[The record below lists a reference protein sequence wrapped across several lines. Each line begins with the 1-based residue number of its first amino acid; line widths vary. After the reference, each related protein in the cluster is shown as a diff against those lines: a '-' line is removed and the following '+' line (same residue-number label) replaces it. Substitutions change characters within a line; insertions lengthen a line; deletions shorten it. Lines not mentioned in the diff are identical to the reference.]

1 MSPNYVTVSAARIG
15 TAYDALHRETICAMP
30 ATIREG
36 NVMPYASTEPAL
48 MGWWRARA
56 QNAPSATRRIAIVL
70 FDGFSLLGAG
80 LVAEVFHVAN
90 ELAATLV
97 NRSHAY
103 DISFL
108 SAEGGNVRCAS
119 SVRVWTDGLDAR
131 HYTGFDALFI
141 AGGKGA
147 HAAASDERLIGW
159 LRRVQTKTANIRS
172 IGEGSLLLDAAG
184 IDGVDRIYHFGS
196 YLRQAHREDESLDTD
211 ERLEPMKGALSM
223 VKRDLGL
230 DVARGVAERLM
241 PGSSARFVP
250 LLGDGGAAS
259 AGDKIRT
266 AARWLQD
273 NCERPIS
280 IADAA
285 QVAAM
290 SERNFLRRFKL
301 ELGMTPSD
309 YLLQARL
316 AITCSLLVDSE
327 LPVDKIARRSG
338 MGNGD
343 RLAKIFRKRMMIS
356 PTEFRMQ
363 SRRTS
368 GG

>member
-1 MSPNYVTVSAARIG
+1 
-15 TAYDALHRETICAMP
+15 
-30 ATIREG
+30 
-36 NVMPYASTEPAL
+36 MPYASIEPAVMSWL
-48 MGWWRARA
+48 HTVQSSPRC
-56 QNAPSATRRIAIVL
+56 ATRRIAIVL

-90 ELAATLV
+90 ELAG
-97 NRSHAY
+97 NRSSDEWVY
-103 DISFL
+103 DVSFL
-108 SAEGGNVRCAS
+108 SAGGGNVNCSS

-131 HYTGFDALFI
+131 HYSGFDALFV

-147 HAAASDERLIGW
+147 NVAASDERLIGW
-159 LRRVQTKTANIRS
+159 LRRVQVKTTNVRS
-172 IGEGSLLLDAAG
+172 IEEGHLLLEAAG
-184 IDGVDRIYHFGS
+184 IGNRDSEYQFSS
-196 YLRQAHREDESLDTD
+196 YLKQAGRDAPIADTSD
-211 ERLEPMKGALSM
+211 RLGPMKGALTM

-230 DVARGVAERLM
+230 DIARRVAERLM

-250 LLGDGGAAS
+250 ILGDAGATS
-259 AGDKIRT
+259 AGDKIRS

-316 AITCSLLVDSE
+316 AITCSLLIDSE

-363 SRRTS
+363 SRREA

>member
-1 MSPNYVTVSAARIG
+1 MHCKLTEGVAG
-15 TAYDALHRETICAMP
+15 MQAM
-30 ATIREG
+30 TFEE
-36 NVMPYASTEPAL
+36 NTMPYASIEPAMTSWL
-48 MGWWRARA
+48 RVAEKSTRC
-56 QNAPSATRRIAIVL
+56 ATRRIAIVL

-90 ELAATLV
+90 ELIAT
-97 NRSHAY
+97 RSSDEWVY
-103 DISFL
+103 DVSFL
-108 SAEGGNVRCAS
+108 SAAGGNVTCSS

-131 HYTGFDALFI
+131 HFNGFDALFV

-147 HAAASDERLIGW
+147 HSATNDERLIGW
-159 LRRVQTKTANIRS
+159 LRRVHVRTANVRS
-172 IGEGSLLLDAAG
+172 IEEGRLLLEAAG
-184 IDGVDRIYHFGS
+184 IANRDSEHQFNS
-196 YLRQAHREDESLDTD
+196 YLRQAGCDTPPVD
-211 ERLEPMKGALSM
+211 TSDRLAPMKGALTM

-230 DVARGVAERLM
+230 DIARSVAERLM

-250 LLGDGGAAS
+250 LLGDAGAAS
-259 AGDKIRT
+259 AGDKIRA

-316 AITCSLLVDSE
+316 AITCSLLIDSE

-356 PTEFRMQ
+356 PTEFRMHG
-363 SRRTS
+363 RREA
-368 GG
+368 GDNKE

>member
-1 MSPNYVTVSAARIG
+1 MSPNYVMRSALRTG
-15 TAYDALHRETICAMP
+15 SAYDALHYEGIRAMP
-30 ATIREG
+30 AMIREG

-48 MGWWRARA
+48 TGWWRASA
-56 QNAPSATRRIAIVL
+56 QNAPSATRRIAILL
-70 FDGFSLLGAG
+70 FDGFSLLGTG
-80 LVAEVFHVAN
+80 LVAEVFHAAN
-90 ELAATLV
+90 ELACTSAHHLQ
-97 NRSHAY
+97 AY
-103 DISFL
+103 DIAFL

-147 HAAASDERLIGW
+147 HVAAGDERLIGW
-159 LRRVQTKTANIRS
+159 LRHVQTKTANIRS

-184 IDGVDRIYHFGS
+184 IGAIDKVYHFGS
-196 YLRQAHREDESLDTD
+196 YLRQTAREDDAD
-211 ERLEPMKGALSM
+211 ERLEPMKGALTM
-223 VKRDLGL
+223 VKRDLGVEL
-230 DVARGVAERLM
+230 ARAVAERLM
-241 PGSSARFVP
+241 PGSSARFMP
-250 LLGDGGAAS
+250 LLGDGCAAS
-259 AGDKIRT
+259 AGDKIRA
-266 AARWLQD
+266 AARWLQE

-316 AITCSLLVDSE
+316 AITCSLLIDSE

-356 PTEFRMQ
+356 PTEFRSQ
-363 SRRTS
+363 GRRGA

>member
-1 MSPNYVTVSAARIG
+1 
-15 TAYDALHRETICAMP
+15 MP
-30 ATIREG
+30 ATIREEHE
-36 NVMPYASTEPAL
+36 MPYANTEPAL

-56 QNAPSATRRIAIVL
+56 QNAPTATRRIAIVL
-70 FDGFSLLGAG
+70 YDGFSLLGAG

-90 ELAATLV
+90 ELAAKSAGRTP
-97 NRSHAY
+97 AY
-103 DISFL
+103 DIAFL
-108 SAEGGNVRCAS
+108 SADGGNVRCAS

-131 HYTGFDALFI
+131 HYTGFDALFV

-147 HAAASDERLIGW
+147 RAAASDERLIGW
-159 LRRVQTKTANIRS
+159 LRRMQTMTTNIRS

-184 IDGVDRIYHFGS
+184 IGMGEKIYQFGS
-196 YLRQAHREDESLDTD
+196 YLHQTHREEASAELD

-250 LLGDGGAAS
+250 LLGEGGAAS
-259 AGDKIRT
+259 AGDKIRA
-266 AARWLQD
+266 AARWLRD

-316 AITCSLLVDSE
+316 AITCSLLIDSE

-356 PTEFRMQ
+356 PTEFRTQ
-363 SRRTS
+363 GRRAP
-368 GG
+368 GV

>member
-1 MSPNYVTVSAARIG
+1 
-15 TAYDALHRETICAMP
+15 MP
-30 ATIREG
+30 AMIHEG

-48 MGWWRARA
+48 MGWWRTGAE
-56 QNAPSATRRIAIVL
+56 NASSATRRIAIVL

-90 ELAATLV
+90 ELASSLAQRT
-97 NRSHAY
+97 HAY

-108 SAEGGNVRCAS
+108 SADGGNVRCAS

-147 HAAASDERLIGW
+147 RAAASDERLIGW
-159 LRRVQTKTANIRS
+159 LRRVQTKTINIRS
-172 IGEGSLLLDAAG
+172 IGEGSLLLEAAG
-184 IDGVDRIYHFGS
+184 MRCVDKAYHFGS
-196 YLRQAHREDESLDTD
+196 YLRQASRDDESLDAD

-230 DVARGVAERLM
+230 DVARGIAERLM

-259 AGDKIRT
+259 AGEKIRM
-266 AARWLQD
+266 AARWLQE

-316 AITCSLLVDSE
+316 AITCSLLIDSE

-363 SRRTS
+363 SRRGT

>member
-1 MSPNYVTVSAARIG
+1 MQAMSFKG
-15 TAYDALHRETICAMP
+15 DA
-30 ATIREG
+30 
-36 NVMPYASTEPAL
+36 MPYASIEPAPT
-48 MGWWRARA
+48 GWSRASEK
-56 QNAPSATRRIAIVL
+56 SARCAARRVAIVL

-90 ELAATLV
+90 ELVAM
-97 NRSHAY
+97 RSNEDWIY
-103 DISFL
+103 DVTFL
-108 SAEGGNVRCAS
+108 SAGGGNVSCSS

-131 HYTGFDALFI
+131 HYGGFDALFV

-147 HAAASDERLIGW
+147 SAASNDERLIGW
-159 LRRVQTKTANIRS
+159 LRRVHVQTSNVRS
-172 IGEGSLLLDAAG
+172 IDEGHLLLEAAG
-184 IDGVDRIYHFGS
+184 IGNRDSDYQFNAC
-196 YLRQAHREDESLDTD
+196 LRQAGRETTQVEPND
-211 ERLEPMKGALSM
+211 RLAPMKGALAM

-230 DVARGVAERLM
+230 DIAKAVAERLM

-250 LLGDGGAAS
+250 ILGDAGAAS
-259 AGDKIRT
+259 AGDKIRA

-273 NCERPIS
+273 NCDRPIS

-316 AITCSLLVDSE
+316 AITCSLLIDSE

-338 MGNGD
+338 MGSGD

-363 SRRTS
+363 SRREAS
-368 GG
+368 AR

>member
-1 MSPNYVTVSAARIG
+1 
-15 TAYDALHRETICAMP
+15 
-30 ATIREG
+30 
-36 NVMPYASTEPAL
+36 MPYASIEPAL
-48 MGWWRARA
+48 MGWLHAPA
-56 QNAPSATRRIAIVL
+56 QSIKCATRRIAIVL
-70 FDGFSLLGAG
+70 FDDCALLGTG

-90 ELAATLV
+90 ELVAT
-97 NRSHAY
+97 SAGDEWIY
-103 DISFL
+103 DVSFL
-108 SAEGGNVRCAS
+108 SARGGNVTCSS

-131 HYTGFDALFI
+131 HYSGFDALFI

-147 HAAASDERLIGW
+147 RAAAGDERLIGW
-159 LRRVQTKTANIRS
+159 LRRVETNTAAVRAID
-172 IGEGSLLLDAAG
+172 EGREVLDAAG
-184 IDGVDRIYHFGS
+184 IANRDRDYLFGS
-196 YLRQAHREDESLDTD
+196 YLRQTNGEVSAAADTSD
-211 ERLEPMKGALSM
+211 RLEPMKGALAM

-230 DVARGVAERLM
+230 DIARSVAERMM
-241 PGSSARFVP
+241 PGASSRFVP
-250 LLGDGGAAS
+250 LLGDAGAAT
-259 AGDKIRT
+259 AGDKIRA
-266 AARWLQD
+266 AARWLQE

-316 AITCSLLVDSE
+316 AITCSLLIDSE

-363 SRRTS
+363 SRREA

>member
-1 MSPNYVTVSAARIG
+1 
-15 TAYDALHRETICAMP
+15 
-30 ATIREG
+30 
-36 NVMPYASTEPAL
+36 MPYASIEPAL
-48 MGWWRARA
+48 MGWLHAS
-56 QNAPSATRRIAIVL
+56 NKSTKCVTRRIAILL

-90 ELAATLV
+90 ELASAGANDDWV
-97 NRSHAY
+97 Y
-103 DISFL
+103 DVCFL
-108 SAEGGNVRCAS
+108 SADGGNVTCSS

-131 HYTGFDALFI
+131 HYMGFDALFV

-147 HAAASDERLIGW
+147 RAAANDERLIGW
-159 LRRVQTKTANIRS
+159 LRRVHTKTTSVRS
-172 IGEGSLLLDAAG
+172 IAEGCVLLDAAG
-184 IDGVDRIYHFGS
+184 IGS
-196 YLRQAHREDESLDTD
+196 YEMQRHFSSYMIHAGHEEHAADTGD
-211 ERLEPMKGALSM
+211 RLESMKSALTM

-241 PGSSARFVP
+241 PGSSARLVP
-250 LLGDGGAAS
+250 LLGDAGAAS
-259 AGDKIRT
+259 AGDKIRA

-301 ELGMTPSD
+301 ELGITPSD

-316 AITCSLLVDSE
+316 AITCSLLTDSE

-356 PTEFRMQ
+356 PTEFRIQ
-363 SRRTS
+363 SRREA

>member
-1 MSPNYVTVSAARIG
+1 MQAM
-15 TAYDALHRETICAMP
+15 TI
-30 ATIREG
+30 EG
-36 NVMPYASTEPAL
+36 NAMPYASIEPAL
-48 MGWWRARA
+48 TGWLSVGEKRAH
-56 QNAPSATRRIAIVL
+56 SATRRVAIVL

-90 ELAATLV
+90 ELVAT
-97 NRSHAY
+97 RSHEEWVY
-103 DISFL
+103 DVSFL
-108 SAEGGNVRCAS
+108 SAGGGNVSCSS

-131 HYTGFDALFI
+131 HYSGFDALFV

-147 HAAASDERLIGW
+147 SAAANDERLIGW
-159 LRRVQTKTANIRS
+159 LRRVQVKTSNVRS
-172 IGEGSLLLDAAG
+172 IEEGHLLLEAAG
-184 IDGVDRIYHFGS
+184 IGNRDSGYQFSS
-196 YLRQAHREDESLDTD
+196 YLRQAGSETPVVEAGD
-211 ERLEPMKGALSM
+211 RLAPMKGALAI

-230 DVARGVAERLM
+230 DIAKSVAERLM
-241 PGSSARFVP
+241 PGSSARFMP
-250 LLGDGGAAS
+250 ILGDAGAAS
-259 AGDKIRT
+259 AGDKIRA
-266 AARWLQD
+266 AARWIQD

-316 AITCSLLVDSE
+316 AITCSLLIDSE

-343 RLAKIFRKRMMIS
+343 RLAKIFRKRMMVS

-363 SRRTS
+363 SRREAR
-368 GG
+368 G

>member
-1 MSPNYVTVSAARIG
+1 MQSKIF
-15 TAYDALHRETICAMP
+15 
-30 ATIREG
+30 EG
-36 NVMPYASTEPAL
+36 NAMPYASIEPAML
-48 MGWWRARA
+48 GWLQAPDK
-56 QNAPSATRRIAIVL
+56 NAKCPTRRIAIVL

-90 ELAATLV
+90 ELVSTSSNDEWV
-97 NRSHAY
+97 Y
-103 DISFL
+103 EVSFL
-108 SAEGGNVRCAS
+108 SADGGNVTCSS

-131 HYTGFDALFI
+131 HYAGFDALFV

-147 HAAASDERLIGW
+147 RAAAGDERLTSW
-159 LRRVQTKTANIRS
+159 LRHVHAKTASIRA
-172 IGEGSLLLDAAG
+172 IGEGYLLLDAAG
-184 IDGVDRIYHFGS
+184 IADRYKDHHFGS
-196 YLRQAHREDESLDTD
+196 YWRQAGREETLSDSSD
-211 ERLEPMKGALSM
+211 RLEPMKGALTM

-230 DVARGVAERLM
+230 DIARSVAERLM

-250 LLGDGGAAS
+250 LLGDAGSAS
-259 AGDKIRT
+259 AGDKIRA

-316 AITCSLLVDSE
+316 AITCSLLIDSE

-356 PTEFRMQ
+356 PTEFRLQ
-363 SRRTS
+363 SRREA

>member
-1 MSPNYVTVSAARIG
+1 
-15 TAYDALHRETICAMP
+15 
-30 ATIREG
+30 
-36 NVMPYASTEPAL
+36 MPYASTGPARL
-48 MGWWRARA
+48 GWWRASA
-56 QNAPSATRRIAIVL
+56 QNAASATRRVAIVL

-90 ELAATLV
+90 ELASTLA
-97 NRSHAY
+97 HHAQAY
-103 DISFL
+103 DVSFL
-108 SAEGGNVRCAS
+108 SADGGNIRCAS

-147 HAAASDERLIGW
+147 HAAASDERLLGW
-159 LRRVQTKTANIRS
+159 LRRVQTKTANIRP

-184 IDGVDRIYHFGS
+184 IGAIEKGFRFGPYRRLS
-196 YLRQAHREDESLDTD
+196 NQNDESLDAD
-211 ERLEPMKGALSM
+211 EQLEPMKGALSM

-230 DVARGVAERLM
+230 DIARGVAERLM
-241 PGSSARFVP
+241 PGASARFVP
-250 LLGDGGAAS
+250 LLGDGCTAS
-259 AGDKIRT
+259 SSEKIRA

-290 SERNFLRRFKL
+290 SERHFLRRFKL
-301 ELGMTPSD
+301 ELGTTPSD

-316 AITCSLLVDSE
+316 AITCALLVDSE

-343 RLAKIFRKRMMIS
+343 RPAKIFRKRLLIS
-356 PTEFRMQ
+356 PTEFRLQ
-363 SRRTS
+363 SRRGTA
-368 GG
+368 G

>member
-1 MSPNYVTVSAARIG
+1 
-15 TAYDALHRETICAMP
+15 MP
-30 ATIREG
+30 AMIREG

-48 MGWWRARA
+48 TGWWRASA

-70 FDGFSLLGAG
+70 FDGFSLLGTG

-90 ELAATLV
+90 ELACTSPHHWQV
-97 NRSHAY
+97 Y
-103 DISFL
+103 DIAFL
-108 SAEGGNVRCAS
+108 SAEGGNVRCSS

-131 HYTGFDALFI
+131 HYTGFDALFV

-147 HAAASDERLIGW
+147 RAAAGDERLIGW
-159 LRRVQTKTANIRS
+159 LRHVQTKTANIRS
-172 IGEGSLLLDAAG
+172 IGDGSLLLDAAG
-184 IDGVDRIYHFGS
+184 IGTIDKVYHFGS
-196 YLRQAHREDESLDTD
+196 YLRQAAREEESLDMD
-211 ERLEPMKGALSM
+211 ERLEPMKGALTM

-230 DVARGVAERLM
+230 ELARSVAERLM
-241 PGSSARFVP
+241 PGSSARLVP
-250 LLGDGGAAS
+250 LLGDGCAAS
-259 AGDKIRT
+259 AGDKIRA
-266 AARWLQD
+266 AARWIQD

-301 ELGMTPSD
+301 ELGLTPSD

-316 AITCSLLVDSE
+316 AITCALLVDSE

-356 PTEFRMQ
+356 PTEFRSQ
-363 SRRTS
+363 SRRGN

>member
-1 MSPNYVTVSAARIG
+1 MQ
-15 TAYDALHRETICAMP
+15 
-30 ATIREG
+30 ATNIEG
-36 NVMPYASTEPAL
+36 NTMPYASIEPAV
-48 MGWWRARA
+48 MGWLRASQTSAART
-56 QNAPSATRRIAIVL
+56 ATRRIAIVL
-70 FDGFSLLGAG
+70 FDGFSLLGTG

-90 ELAATLV
+90 EIVST
-97 NRSHAY
+97 RSSDEWVY
-103 DISFL
+103 DVTFL
-108 SAEGGNVRCAS
+108 SAGGGNVTCSS

-131 HYTGFDALFI
+131 HFSGFDALFV
-141 AGGKGA
+141 AGGRGA
-147 HAAASDERLIGW
+147 TAAAHDERLIGW
-159 LRRVQTKTANIRS
+159 LRRVQVKTSNVRS
-172 IGEGSLLLDAAG
+172 IDEGHLLLEAAG
-184 IDGVDRIYHFGS
+184 IGNRDSEHQFNS
-196 YLRQAHREDESLDTD
+196 YLKQAGRDAPIADTGD
-211 ERLEPMKGALSM
+211 RLAPMKGALTM

-230 DVARGVAERLM
+230 DIARSVAERLM

-250 LLGDGGAAS
+250 ILGDAGAAS
-259 AGDKIRT
+259 AGDKIRA

-316 AITCSLLVDSE
+316 AITCSLLIDSE

-363 SRRTS
+363 SRRDV

>member
-1 MSPNYVTVSAARIG
+1 
-15 TAYDALHRETICAMP
+15 
-30 ATIREG
+30 
-36 NVMPYASTEPAL
+36 MPYASTGPARL
-48 MGWWRARA
+48 GWWRASA
-56 QNAPSATRRIAIVL
+56 QNAASATRRVAIVL

-90 ELAATLV
+90 ELASTLA
-97 NRSHAY
+97 HHAQAY
-103 DISFL
+103 DVSFL
-108 SAEGGNVRCAS
+108 SADGGNIRCAS

-147 HAAASDERLIGW
+147 HAAASDERLLGW
-159 LRRVQTKTANIRS
+159 LRRVQTKTANIRP

-184 IDGVDRIYHFGS
+184 IGAIEKGFRFGPYRRLS
-196 YLRQAHREDESLDTD
+196 NQNDESLDAD
-211 ERLEPMKGALSM
+211 EQLEPMKGALSM

-230 DVARGVAERLM
+230 DIARGVAERLM
-241 PGSSARFVP
+241 PGASARFVP
-250 LLGDGGAAS
+250 LLGDGCTAS
-259 AGDKIRT
+259 SSEKIRA

-290 SERNFLRRFKL
+290 SERHFLRRFKL
-301 ELGMTPSD
+301 ELGTTPSD

-316 AITCSLLVDSE
+316 AITCALLVDSE

-343 RLAKIFRKRMMIS
+343 RLAKIFRKRLLIS
-356 PTEFRMQ
+356 PTEFRLQ
-363 SRRTS
+363 SRRGTA
-368 GG
+368 G

>member
-1 MSPNYVTVSAARIG
+1 
-15 TAYDALHRETICAMP
+15 
-30 ATIREG
+30 
-36 NVMPYASTEPAL
+36 MPYASTQPAL
-48 MGWWRARA
+48 AGWWRARA
-56 QNAPSATRRIAIVL
+56 QNAPTATRRIAIVL
-70 FDGFSLLGAG
+70 YEGFSLLGAG
-80 LVAEVFHVAN
+80 LVAEVFHMAN
-90 ELAATLV
+90 ELASAGADRAQT
-97 NRSHAY
+97 Y

-108 SAEGGNVRCAS
+108 SADGGNVRCAS
-119 SVRVWTDGLDAR
+119 MVRVWTDGLDAR
-131 HYTGFDALFI
+131 HYTVFDALFI

-147 HAAASDERLIGW
+147 RAAASDERLIGW
-159 LRRVQTKTANIRS
+159 LRRVHTKTSNIRS
-172 IGEGSLLLDAAG
+172 IGEGSLLLEAAG
-184 IDGVDRIYHFGS
+184 IGASEKAYQFS
-196 YLRQAHREDESLDTD
+196 SCLRQVGCDEKSAEAD
-211 ERLEPMKGALSM
+211 ERFEPMKGALSM

-230 DVARGVAERLM
+230 DVARAIAERLV

-250 LLGDGGAAS
+250 LLSDGGAAT
-259 AGDKIRT
+259 AGEKIRI
-266 AARWLQD
+266 AARWLQE

-285 QVAAM
+285 QVVAM

-301 ELGMTPSD
+301 ELRMTPSD

-343 RLAKIFRKRMMIS
+343 RLAKIFRKRMMVS

-363 SRRTS
+363 RRRAL